1 MNWKEIVGGVN
12 IGRRTKFHQAISLWC
27 DGKINIGERC
37 EFGFNYGGRFAFGMC
52 ELQTRTNDSVINI
65 GNNVLT
71 NNNHPEI
78 KKYLLNELKNYA
90 KNNEYEEIQTHITQ
104 IYGI

>member
-1 MNWKEIVGGVN
+1 MQDYRCNILLKNYINLNYIEKE
-12 IGRRTKFHQAISLWC
+12 
-27 DGKINIGERC
+27 KIRK
-37 EFGFNYGGRFAFGMC
+37 YR
-52 ELQTRTNDSVINI
+52 
-65 GNNVLT
+65 
-71 NNNHPEI
+71 NHPEI